1 MSSTVLDA
9 IDEEIKNREAI
20 VEKLNASIQS
30 ELIKIQALK
39 NARNSIA
46 ETMNVIVPVDKPSAT
61 IETLHVVVPVVKPC
75 AHVVEVI
82 EKPITPVETVDVKSF
97 APVVQVIEEPIA
109 HSVPVK
115 KTTKKTV
122 VQQYSLL
129 SPDDYLSVDKKR
141 SVLSNDKKLTDCDFD
156 IRHLFD
162 VKCIHKEK
170 GKAQYNLYEKG
181 QLLHWINDKGEYN
194 STYMS
199 ETQFTPFG
207 PNNDDPF
214 KAPLY
219 GRGHLKVKGKIF
231 FGTQSDPISKK
242 TSAKTSE
249 QTSAKTSTETSELNM
264 DDVSVFP
271 VLRQ

>member
-1 MSSTVLDA
+1 MSSTILDA
-9 IDEEIKNREAI
+9 IDAEIKIREDVI
-20 VEKLNASIQS
+20 EKLNASLQS

-39 NARNSIA
+39 NARNTIA
-46 ETMNVIVPVDKPSAT
+46 ETLNVIVPVDT
-61 IETLHVVVPVVKPC
+61 IVQIETLAEKPIVPV
-75 AHVVEVI
+75 ALVI
-82 EKPITPVETVDVKSF
+82 EKQI
-97 APVVQVIEEPIA
+97 APAVQVIEEQIA
-109 HSVPVK
+109 QDVSVK
-115 KTTKKTV
+115 KSSKKTIV
-122 VQQYSLL
+122 AKDSL
-129 SPDDYLSVDKKR
+129 SPDDYSSVDNKPK
-141 SVLSNDKKLTDCDFD
+141 VLSNDKKLTDCDFD

-170 GKAQYNLYEKG
+170 GKALYNLYEKG
-181 QLLHWINDKGEYN
+181 QLLHWINEKGEYS

-242 TSAKTSE
+242 NSAKNSE
-249 QTSAKTSTETSELNM
+249 QTSEPISKKTPELNM
-264 DDVSVFP
+264 NDVIVFP
-271 VLRQ
+271 VLGQ

>member
-20 VEKLNASIQS
+20 VEKLNATIQS

-46 ETMNVIVPVDKPSAT
+46 ETMNVIVPVVTVVPVVQ
-61 IETLHVVVPVVKPC
+61 IETLPVVVPVVKPC

-82 EKPITPVETVDVKSF
+82 EKPIAPVETVDVKSI
-97 APVVQVIEEPIA
+97 AHVVQVVEEPIA

-122 VQQYSLL
+122 VQQDSLL

-141 SVLSNDKKLTDCDFD
+141 SVLSNDKKLTDTDFD
-156 IRHLFD
+156 IYQQFD
-162 VKCIHKEK
+162 AKCIHKEK
-170 GKAQYNLYEKG
+170 GKAKYNLYYEG
-181 QLLHWINDKGEYN
+181 QLLHWIDEKGEYN

-199 ETQFTPFG
+199 GSYLTPFG
-207 PNNDDPF
+207 PHNDDPF
-214 KAPLY
+214 KAYLF
-219 GRGHLKVKGKIF
+219 GRTNQRVKGVIYF
-231 FGTQSDPISKK
+231 RDQTEQISKK
-242 TSAKTSE
+242 NSAKT
-249 QTSAKTSTETSELNM
+249 LG
-264 DDVSVFP
+264 
-271 VLRQ
+271 R

>member
-1 MSSTVLDA
+1 MSATVLRA
-9 IDEEIKNREAI
+9 IDEDIQIRKNA
-20 VEKLNASIQS
+20 VEQFNASIQN
-30 ELIKIQALK
+30 ELNVIEQLKASIQIELNAIQDLETARKTFIKV
-39 NARNSIA
+39 
-46 ETMNVIVPVDKPSAT
+46 MPVIVPASQ
-61 IETLHVVVPVVKPC
+61 VKTV
-75 AHVVEVI
+75 A
-82 EKPITPVETVDVKSF
+82 EKPIALAVQVETVAEKAIVPS
-97 APVVQVIEEPIA
+97 VQVIEKQIA
-109 HSVPVK
+109 HDLPVK
-115 KTTKKTV
+115 KSSKKTV
-122 VQQYSLL
+122 VTQDSLL
-129 SPDDYLSVDKKR
+129 STDDYSSVDKKPK
-141 SVLSNDKKLTDCDFD
+141 VLSNDKKLTDCDFD

-249 QTSAKTSTETSELNM
+249 QTSAKTSEQTSELNM

-271 VLRQ
+271 SL